1 MMRSLPEMIEP
12 FAEAEDLVLAMKQL
26 TIATQTEIILDA
38 ETAQTIL
45 DNCFELLDFLLVLNA
60 TVRVAVE
67 PPQPEVEKE

>member
-67 PPQPEVEKE
+67 PLQPAVGKE